1 VGASSST
8 LSTLSKREE
17 RGAPECIGRYVI
29 EGQLGEGG
37 MGRVWLAH
45 DTVLG
50 RHVAI
55 KVLRDDLALPAPV
68 RDELFVRMRHEA
80 RAAAAVSHPHIV
92 TLYDMGEDD
101 SVGLY
106 LVFEFV
112 STGKEG
118 REVVSVRDRLRE
130 GRLSLDEVG
139 KLAREIGD
147 ALTFAHDA
155 GIVHRDIKPE
165 NILHARSGFKV
176 ADFGIARVPDST
188 LTHANLVLGT
198 PAYTAP
204 EALSTGTFSPAT
216 DQFSF
221 AATLYEA
228 VTGVRA
234 FHSDD
239 ASVTAHKVTME
250 PPQALDPSIADE
262 PRRRTIERALFRGM
276 AKDEKDRFPTCAEFG
291 RALAEAVAPSDVPV
305 PRDTLPPRRSLRP
318 VGSQLAAILDVDPA
332 AVTPRVTISGR
343 PEALSEPVRPS
354 IIVRK
359 QTRRFQNIAAG
370 IALFV
375 IAGLLVMGR
384 RNRTAETASPAR
396 SSDGHLTVAPT
407 VTASAPRVPVSKPKP
422 ATSARILAPDR
433 ADASPSVDPRTAP
446 PEAP

>member
-1 VGASSST
+1 VGESSST
-8 LSTLSKREE
+8 LHTPSGGDDRRTPK
-17 RGAPECIGRYVI
+17 CIGRYVV
-29 EGQLGEGG
+29 EHQLGEGG

-55 KVLRDDLALPAPV
+55 KVLRDDLALPPPV

-101 SVGLY
+101 AVGLY

-112 STGKEG
+112 STGKDG
-118 REVVSVRDRLRE
+118 NDVLSLRDRLRE
-130 GRLSLDEVG
+130 RRISLEEVA

-147 ALTFAHDA
+147 ALTFAHEA
-155 GIVHRDIKPE
+155 GVVHRDIKPE
-165 NILHARSGFKV
+165 NILYARSGFKV
-176 ADFGIARVPDST
+176 ADFGIARIPNST
-188 LTHANLVLGT
+188 LTQANLVLGT

-204 EALSTGTFSPAT
+204 EALSLGAFGPAT

-234 FHSDD
+234 FQADD
-239 ASVTAHKVTME
+239 VTVTAHKVTTE
-250 PPQALDPSIADE
+250 PPPALDPSIADE
-262 PRRRTIERALFRGM
+262 PRRRAIERALFRGM
-276 AKDEKDRFPTCAEFG
+276 AKDEKERFASCAELG
-291 RALAEAVAPSDVPV
+291 RAVAEAAAPSDTPAS
-305 PRDTLPPRRSLRP
+305 RDSLPPRRSLRP

-332 AVTPRVTISGR
+332 KVTPRVTISGT
-343 PEALSEPVRPS
+343 PEGLSEPVRPS

-370 IALFV
+370 IALLV
-375 IAGLLVMGR
+375 IAALLVMGR
-384 RNRTAETASPAR
+384 RNPNAETASLAR
-396 SSDGHLTVAPT
+396 SSDGHGAAAPPT
-407 VTASAPRVPVSKPKP
+407 PASVPRAPASKPKP
-422 ATSARILAPDR
+422 AGSSRSLAPDR
-433 ADASPSVDPRTAP
+433 ADASASGDPSGAP